1 MQPGNKGLHKT
12 VRRAKAMKK
21 ELDFKTMAPAII
33 AAVGGAENIKT
44 HTHCMTRLRLVLAD
58 KKKANEEEL
67 KAIDGV
73 KGIVDQAGQYQIVI
87 GPSVEQLYNEMVP
100 LLPSTG
106 AEAPVNENLD
116 GDTKENTI
124 SKVFAFI
131 SGCITPAL
139 PVLIGSGL
147 ISALLSIV
155 KFMNP
160 AATETNTYI
169 LINALAQAAYS
180 YLPVMV
186 AFAGARRLKTNEYV
200 AAFVMLA
207 LCSGTISGVEELDLF
222 GIALT
227 KVSYTSNIVPALLMV
242 PVMAVLDR
250 QIMKVLP
257 DAVKSILRPFILGL
271 VMFVLT
277 LLILGPIGTIIG
289 TALANFCVWLTS
301 FGGISM
307 AVLSALHPL
316 LVMVGMHTIITPLIV
331 NEITTYGSSL
341 LFTKALAANLAI
353 AGAAL
358 AVGVKAR
365 KAENKQTGISTGVT
379 ALLSVTEPALYGC
392 LIRLRKPLISA
403 IAAAAITGIFV
414 GMFDVRAYATASCSF
429 LTLPIFLGGTMQN
442 FVFAYAAAVMAT
454 VLGFVITWFV
464 GFDE

>member
-1 MQPGNKGLHKT
+1 
-12 VRRAKAMKK
+12 MKK

-33 AAVGGAENIKT
+33 AAVGGAENIST
-44 HTHCMTRLRLVLAD
+44 HTHCMTRLRLVLVD
-58 KKKANEEEL
+58 KKKANEAEL

-73 KGIVDQAGQYQIVI
+73 KGVVDQAGQYQIVI
-87 GPSVEQLYNEMVP
+87 GPSVEQLYTEMLP
-100 LLPSTG
+100 LLPATG

-116 GDTKENTI
+116 GEAKENTV

-131 SGCITPAL
+131 SGCITPTL

-147 ISALLSIV
+147 ISALLAIV

-169 LINALAQAAYS
+169 LVNALAQAAYS

-207 LCSGTISGVEELDLF
+207 LCSGSISGVEELDLF

-358 AVGVKAR
+358 AVGVKAK
-365 KAENKQTGISTGVT
+365 KAENKQTGISTGIT

-442 FVFAYAAAVMAT
+442 FVFACAAAVIAT

>member
-1 MQPGNKGLHKT
+1 
-12 VRRAKAMKK
+12 MKK
-21 ELDFKTMAPAII
+21 ELDFTSMAPAII
-33 AAVGGAENIKT
+33 AAVGGADNIKT
-44 HTHCMTRLRLVLAD
+44 HTHCMTRLRLVLND
-58 KKKANEEEL
+58 KTKANEEAL

-73 KGIVDQAGQYQIVI
+73 KGVVDQAGQYQIVI
-87 GPSVEQLYNEMVP
+87 GPSVEQLYNEMLP
-100 LLPSTG
+100 LLPAGG
-106 AEAPVNENLD
+106 AEAPVQENLD
-116 GDTKENTI
+116 EGTNENVV

-131 SGCITPAL
+131 SGCITPTI

-160 AATETNTYI
+160 AAAESSTYM
-169 LINALAQAAYS
+169 LINTLAQAAYS

-186 AFAGARRLKTNEYV
+186 AFAAARRLKTNEYV

-207 LCSGTISGVEELDLF
+207 LCSGSISGVEELNLF

-242 PVMAVLDR
+242 PVMAALDKLL
-250 QIMKVLP
+250 MKVLP
-257 DAVKSILRPFILGL
+257 DAVKSILRPFILGM
-271 VMFVLT
+271 VMFILT

-289 TALANFCVWLTS
+289 MALANFCVWLTS
-301 FGGISM
+301 FGGLSM

-358 AVGVKAR
+358 AVGVKAK

-403 IAAAAITGIFV
+403 IIAAAITGVFV
-414 GMFDVRAYATASCSF
+414 GVFDVRAYATASCSF

-442 FVFAYAAAVMAT
+442 FVFACIAAVLAT
-454 VLGFVITWFV
+454 VLGFVITWIV

>member
-1 MQPGNKGLHKT
+1 
-12 VRRAKAMKK
+12 MKK

-87 GPSVEQLYNEMVP
+87 GPSVEQLYNEMLP

-116 GDTKENTI
+116 GDTKENTV
-124 SKVFAFI
+124 SKIFAFI
-131 SGCITPAL
+131 SGCITPTL

-250 QIMKVLP
+250 KIMKVLP

-442 FVFAYAAAVMAT
+442 FVFACAAAVMAT